1 MSENNNKSS
10 DNPLDALRSLLGGG
24 EEAKRIEAIEE
35 RFENEQILAQD
46 IAAVLAEAIEIRNKE
61 DSKLGKTLAPTIEEA
76 LRSSITRN
84 PQPLSDAL
92 FPVMGPAIRKSINN
106 TITEMMQSLNQTL
119 ENSFS
124 IQGLK
129 WRLEAKRTG
138 KTFAEVVM
146 VNTLVYRVEQVFLIH
161 KETGLLLHHVSH
173 DPALTADADVVSSM
187 LTAVQDFV
195 RDSFA
200 SNTSQGIDNLRM
212 GDLEVMIETS
222 PDVVLAVIC
231 RGNPPRSFTNEV
243 QETIEHIQQLY
254 ASELQAFEGD
264 TEVFE
269 KVSGN
274 LEPLLVQDFKG
285 NTKSSPVKAIVLL
298 ASIALFIAWWVGSSA
313 IQGNQSQ
320 TAWNNYITQLQAEP
334 GIVVGHVN
342 IQGNQ
347 YTISGLRDPLS
358 VDPYTLLSNHDLG
371 TQTVS
376 FHMQPYHSLQ
386 NEFVLKR
393 AYKRLQPP
401 ESIKL
406 SYQDNVLFIQGAT
419 KPNWLDN
426 AVTKARYISGIHRVD
441 STQVSFIK
449 PPTVHKTKP
458 KPIPI
463 SRLISKPEVSFSSPE
478 KKVLKRSLTDAEIL
492 KLAIALLKPPSSIQM
507 SYSNGTLF
515 VSGLSTKA
523 WVEYANSNYS
533 RIEQIRRLFVSN
545 HSIKKENS

>member
-231 RGNPPRSFTNEV
+231 RGNP
-243 QETIEHIQQLY
+243 HAL
-254 ASELQAFEGD
+254 
-264 TEVFE
+264 
-269 KVSGN
+269 
-274 LEPLLVQDFKG
+274 
-285 NTKSSPVKAIVLL
+285 SPMRCK
-298 ASIALFIAWWVGSSA
+298 
-313 IQGNQSQ
+313 
-320 TAWNNYITQLQAEP
+320 
-334 GIVVGHVN
+334 
-342 IQGNQ
+342 
-347 YTISGLRDPLS
+347 
-358 VDPYTLLSNHDLG
+358 
-371 TQTVS
+371 
-376 FHMQPYHSLQ
+376 
-386 NEFVLKR
+386 
-393 AYKRLQPP
+393 
-401 ESIKL
+401 
-406 SYQDNVLFIQGAT
+406 
-419 KPNWLDN
+419 KP
-426 AVTKARYISGIHRVD
+426 
-441 STQVSFIK
+441 
-449 PPTVHKTKP
+449 
-458 KPIPI
+458 
-463 SRLISKPEVSFSSPE
+463 
-478 KKVLKRSLTDAEIL
+478 
-492 KLAIALLKPPSSIQM
+492 
-507 SYSNGTLF
+507 
-515 VSGLSTKA
+515 
-523 WVEYANSNYS
+523 
-533 RIEQIRRLFVSN
+533 
-545 HSIKKENS
+545 